1 MNEAF
6 RIMLTKL
13 LRIPAMVAEI
23 NAEKDRVFTIF
34 LHVKMQEESQITALK
49 KAMQ

>member
-1 MNEAF
+1 M
-6 RIMLTKL
+6 I
-13 LRIPAMVAEI
+13 AEV

-34 LHVKMQEESQITALK
+34 LHVKMQEESQITVLK

>member
-1 MNEAF
+1 MKEAF
-6 RIMLTKL
+6 RITLSKL
-13 LRIPAMVAEI
+13 LRIPSMVAEV

-34 LHVKMQEESQITALK
+34 LHVKMQEQSQITVLK